1 MSFIYVH
8 TDNSNAADKLYTALK
23 AGAAA
28 AKAEAK
34 MQKAITKVIGKATG
48 FTTTKS
54 DDAKG
59 YVIRLSVAKVE
70 IALNKTKCSLSGS
83 IGHYPPK
90 ANKKGDLGEEM
101 LSTSM
106 TGNATADGTKEA
118 SLLDCVEAIAEDLAT
133 KAIPIMR
140 TDAAARSGGTP

>member
-8 TDNSNAADKLYTALK
+8 TDNSNVADKLYTALK

-34 MQKAITKVIGKATG
+34 MQKAITKVVGKATG
-48 FTTTKS
+48 FTTTKT

-70 IALNKTKCSLSGS
+70 IVVNKTKCSLSGS
-83 IGHYPPK
+83 IGYYPPK
-90 ANKKGDLGEEM
+90 VTKKGDTGEEM

-106 TGNATADGTKEA
+106 TGNATADGTNEA
-118 SLLDCVEAIAEDLAT
+118 ALLDCVEAIAEDLAA